1 MKIKMT
7 QSQYGIGVSR
17 NAGDEIDVPEDEA
30 KRMIEGGLAI
40 PVRATK
46 PEKAVPQNHSVE
58 KADK

>member
-30 KRMIEGGLAI
+30 KRMIASGLAI
-40 PVRATK
+40 PVRSAK
-46 PEKAVPQNHSVE
+46 VEKAVPQNHSVE